1 MLNLN
6 SQTSAFA
13 QQRLSIL
20 HGSDGVIRDEVLR
33 RFQRGLSDSIH
44 ATLKRA
50 TTYLMIYHL
59 LQARDNNLKANKNT
73 LNSVL
78 RTDRIHYLPTTQEQ
92 RPSILMLTEANTGE
106 EESHAV
112 EVVSNL
118 PHEISEGSD
127 ETSEASTDEWTDVRQ
142 ISSVSMKRRVSYE
155 SRDSG
160 KFKRKQKLDS
170 EFSRM
175 SKGTRRNVLTA
186 HQKGILEKWI
196 KRHLDNP
203 YPSKKEKIELSAE
216 TGISERQVT

>member
-20 HGSDGVIRDEVLR
+20 NGSDDVIGGEVLR
-33 RFQRGLSDSIH
+33 RFQRGLSDSIQ

-50 TTYLMIYHL
+50 TTYLMVYHL
-59 LQARDNNLKANKNT
+59 LQARDNNFKANKNA

-78 RTDRIHYLPTTQEQ
+78 RTDRAYYLGTNQEQ
-92 RPSILMLTEANTGE
+92 RPSILMLTGGNTGE
-106 EESHAV
+106 EGSHAV

-118 PHEISEGSD
+118 PHEISEASD
-127 ETSEASTDEWTDVRQ
+127 ETSEASTDEWTDIRQ
-142 ISSVSMKRRVSYE
+142 ISSGSTKRSVPYE

-170 EFSRM
+170 ELSGLP
-175 SKGTRRNVLTA
+175 KGTRRNVLTA
-186 HQKGILEKWI
+186 YQKGILEKWI
-196 KRHLDNP
+196 KSHFDNP